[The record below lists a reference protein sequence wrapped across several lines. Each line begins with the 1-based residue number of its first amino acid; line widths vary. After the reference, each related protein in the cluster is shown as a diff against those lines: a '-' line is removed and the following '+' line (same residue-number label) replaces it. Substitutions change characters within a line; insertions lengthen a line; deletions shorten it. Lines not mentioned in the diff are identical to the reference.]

1 MLKLYIFLILLA
13 PIEVVFSY
21 ESLKNKGLGKRE
33 SIDLIDTYL
42 LDIAGQ
48 IADLKKDISD
58 FDSRISKKIDNK
70 LEILKNN
77 EIKKIED
84 KIASVTGVIETDV
97 LVKLKGIMNTD
108 LIATRDGLISIKEDD
123 LVNLNKEIILIKHE
137 LKSMR
142 SIIEV
147 LNSLGKQS
155 DGSDPKPIL
164 KTE

>member
-1 MLKLYIFLILLA
+1 MPA
-13 PIEVVFSY
+13 
-21 ESLKNKGLGKRE
+21 LKNKGLGKRE
-33 SIDLIDTYL
+33 SIDMIDTYL
-42 LDIAGQ
+42 IDLTGQ
-48 IADLKKDISD
+48 IEGLRQDLSNL
-58 FDSRISKKIDNK
+58 DSKISKKIDKK
-70 LEILKNN
+70 LEDLKKN

-84 KIASVTGVIETDV
+84 KVTLVTNILETEV

-137 LKSMR
+137 FKSMR

-155 DGSDPKPIL
+155 DGSTPKPIL

>member
-1 MLKLYIFLILLA
+1 MIKLYIFFILLA
-13 PIEVVFSY
+13 SFQLSFAY
-21 ESLKNKGLGKRE
+21 DSLKNKGLGKRE

-42 LDIAGQ
+42 IDLTGQ
-48 IADLKKDISD
+48 IEGLRQDLSNLDTK
-58 FDSRISKKIDNK
+58 ISKKIDKK
-70 LEILKNN
+70 LEDLKNN
-77 EIKKIED
+77 EIKKIEN
-84 KIASVTGVIETDV
+84 KITSVTKLLETEV

-147 LNSLGKQS
+147 LNSLGKEP
-155 DGSDPKPIL
+155 DGSTPNPIL

>member
-1 MLKLYIFLILLA
+1 MIKLYIFFILLTSFKLA
-13 PIEVVFSY
+13 FGY
-21 ESLKNKGLGKRE
+21 ESLKDKGLGKRE
-33 SIDLIDTYL
+33 SIDLIDSYL
-42 LDIAGQ
+42 VDLTGKIEGLRQELRNLD
-48 IADLKKDISD
+48 SN
-58 FDSRISKKIDNK
+58 ISKKIDKK
-70 LEILKNN
+70 LEELKKS

-84 KIASVTGVIETDV
+84 KVTSVNKLLETEV

-108 LIATRDGLISIKEDD
+108 LISTRDGLIAIKEDD

-147 LNSLGKQS
+147 LNSLGKES
-155 DGSDPKPIL
+155 SESTPIPIL